1 MADPASLP
9 LLRRWQACPSCEGQI
24 AESIAG
30 TSSFA
35 ATGACAGN
43 AEDNAE
49 DNAEHKGSPDV
60 ALAED
65 AEGQV
70 CR

>member
-1 MADPASLP
+1 MADPASLL

-30 TSSFA
+30 TGSFA

-43 AEDNAE
+43 AEDNAK
-49 DNAEHKGSPDV
+49 HKGSPDV